1 MQSGVEVVSIHR
13 EAVRGFS
20 VLARESTSEPIAAEE
35 WTEVTVGSIHRMQSI
50 NVVILNTCL
59 ESVNALAIV
68 EG

>member
-13 EAVRGFS
+13 KAVRCFS
-20 VLARESTSEPIAAEE
+20 VLASEATSKPIAAEE
-35 WTEVTVGSIHRMQSI
+35 GTKVTVGSIHRMQSI